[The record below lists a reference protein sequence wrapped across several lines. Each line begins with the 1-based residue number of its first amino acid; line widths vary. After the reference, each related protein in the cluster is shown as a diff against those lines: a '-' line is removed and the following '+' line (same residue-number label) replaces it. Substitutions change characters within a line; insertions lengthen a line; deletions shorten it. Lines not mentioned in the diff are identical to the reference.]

1 MPQPRQETSNQPTE
15 TVYTDSNHNTWDNEG
30 AADDFLEHF
39 EQTHPVYNPGFF
51 SFGQDDV
58 GFKPDLP
65 KNLFK
70 F

>member
-1 MPQPRQETSNQPTE
+1 
-15 TVYTDSNHNTWDNEG
+15 DSNHNTWDNEG